1 MIGISADELLTCV
14 LVALCIVLLLLPA
27 LILLVHQED
36 ENRQRLMDEEEA
48 ERQAVNAI
56 LQAYLDGLEKGLSLS
71 RQAGNDLFYDIDD
84 NDENDGE

>member
-1 MIGISADELLTCV
+1 MMGISADELLTCV

-36 ENRQRLMDEEEA
+36 ENRQRLMDKEES
-48 ERQAVNAI
+48 EREAVNAI

-71 RQAGNDLFYDIDD
+71 RQADYDLFDDMDD
-84 NDENDGE
+84 NDEKDGE